1 MILDVE
7 QFVGKHA
14 EAEFE
19 HTLEIVAS
27 LAVRLDQQGYAVGLV
42 TNGAIVEGGPTIL
55 PVSRNPQQLA
65 AILEVLARLQMR
77 STGDLMGILRQ
88 GLPLSWGMSCVHF
101 SCEEDVTTL
110 AANEYFTRRKI
121 PIVFFVSRVH
131 GENGDTLR
139 DKVHRLD
146 DICVQGVEKE

>member
-1 MILDVE
+1 VE
-7 QFVGKHA
+7 VGA
-14 EAEFE
+14 
-19 HTLEIVAS
+19 TS
-27 LAVRLDQQGYAVGLV
+27 LR
-42 TNGAIVEGGPTIL
+42 
-55 PVSRNPQQLA
+55 VSRTPQQVS
-65 AILEVLARLQMR
+65 AILEVVARLQMR
-77 STGDLMGILRQ
+77 SRGALIDILRQ

-146 DICVQGVEKE
+146 DICVQGVEKQ